1 MKPRIVIAIN
11 TAWNLVNFRV
21 GLMLALAD
29 AGYEV
34 VAVSPFDAYAAD
46 LAAYGIRHEVMPVDN
61 RGTNPLKDFALFLRM
76 LFLLRREKPVAYLG
90 YTIKPNIYGSLA
102 AQLLGIPVINNI
114 SGLGATFIKESFVT
128 RLVKLLYRLALRKS
142 SKVFFQ
148 NEDDRRLFVD
158 SGLVSEKVADLLPGS
173 GVSLHHF
180 QQVPLPLAREPFR
193 FLLVARLLW
202 DKGVGEYI
210 DAARNIRTSYPEAEF
225 CLLGFVDV
233 ENPQAISRTTVES
246 WAEEDGIHYLG
257 VARDVRPHIAAAH
270 CVVLPSYREGTPR
283 SLLEAAAM
291 GRPLIATDAPGCR
304 EVVDHGIN
312 GYLCEV
318 RNARDLADK
327 MMTLMLH
334 SDEILDAMGQASR
347 SMVEGQFDEQIVID
361 KYLNAINEISQNAKQ
376 KILANKAE

>member
-11 TAWNLVNFRV
+11 TAWNLVNFRM
-21 GLMLALAD
+21 GLMRALSD

-34 VAVSPFDAYAAD
+34 VAVSPFDAYASQ
-46 LAAYGIRHEVMPVDN
+46 LGSHGIRHVVMPMDN
-61 RGTNPLKDFALFLRM
+61 RGTNPFRDFGLFLRM
-76 LFLLRREKPVAYLG
+76 LLLLRREKPVAYLG

-158 SGLVSEKVADLLPGS
+158 AGLVPEKITGLLPGS
-173 GVSLHHF
+173 GISLHHF
-180 QQVPLPLAREPFR
+180 QPAPLPLARKTFR

-210 DAARNIRTSYPEAEF
+210 DAARNIRAGYPHAEF

-233 ENPQAISRTTVES
+233 ENPQAISRATVEA

-257 VARDVRPHIAAAH
+257 VASDVRPHIADAH

-318 RNARDLADK
+318 RNAHDLADK
-327 MMTLMLH
+327 MMTLMRH
-334 SDEILDAMGQASR
+334 SDEILHAMGQASR
-347 SMVEGQFDEQIVID
+347 SMVERQFDEGIVIG
-361 KYLNAINEISQNAKQ
+361 KYLDAIREISNEAAADVKRR
-376 KILANKAE
+376 